1 MEAGAVAA
9 ALVEHIDIRPLLHE
23 QPRHLHTPMLP
34 HTEHTAPA
42 HLHVPLGQ
50 GVVQGGEGGV
60 VGGTADVSSRV
71 LNIYFETTFPDGSL
85 QPHPIYQHQVSPSSG
100 WIISRRP
107 FSAAACSAV

>member
-34 HTEHTAPA
+34 HTGHTAPA

-60 VGGTADVSSRV
+60 IGGAADVSTG
-71 LNIYFETTFPDGSL
+71 IYL
-85 QPHPIYQHQVSPSSG
+85 I
-100 WIISRRP
+100 
-107 FSAAACSAV
+107 